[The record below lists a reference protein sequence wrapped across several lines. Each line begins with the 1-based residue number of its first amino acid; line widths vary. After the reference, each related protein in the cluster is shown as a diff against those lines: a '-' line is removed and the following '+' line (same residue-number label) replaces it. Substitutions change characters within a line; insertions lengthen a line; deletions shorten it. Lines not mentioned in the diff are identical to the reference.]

1 MAFDLRP
8 ASLSLRSMKT
18 IIYLFLAVSI
28 LSCNKKETITA
39 EEAELT
45 IRNFDGAWKN
55 KNAKGVDSVLADRYL
70 YFTQSGGVFDRA
82 NLINTAGSPEYK
94 LDFEEREVI
103 SVAIQGNTAVVNTTW
118 KGRGTYYGKPFDDY
132 QRCSVTLVK
141 VSGKVRVLSE
151 HCTPIETG
159 PANN

>member
-1 MAFDLRP
+1 
-8 ASLSLRSMKT
+8 MKK
-18 IIYLFLAVSI
+18 IIYLLLTVSI
-28 LSCNKKETITA
+28 LSCNKKESITA
-39 EEAELT
+39 DEAESA
-45 IRNFDGAWKN
+45 IRKFDGAWKN
-55 KNAKGVDSVLADRYL
+55 KSAKGVDSVLAARYL

-118 KGRGTYYGKPFDDY
+118 KGRGTYYGKPFNDY

-141 VSGKVRVLSE
+141 ESGTVRVLSE
-151 HCTPIETG
+151 HCTPIDTRT
-159 PANN
+159 N